1 MMEEKD
7 FLVQIRRINEKVDI
21 GTEFPGWK
29 KSIQFIAKNGEK
41 EIPFYFSVDGTK
53 IVEVARGK
61 MPKADVI
68 IEGSQKSVTDLFE
81 GTLTIIGAFIT
92 KELSITGTIGDALGA
107 NVLIQAARVF

>member
-7 FLVQIRRINEKVDI
+7 FLVQIRRINKKVDI

-29 KSIQFIAKNGEK
+29 KSIQFIVKNGKK

-53 IVEVARGK
+53 IVKVARGK
-61 MPKADVI
+61 MPKADVV
-68 IEGSQKSVTDLFE
+68 IEGSQKAVSDLFK
-81 GTLTIIGAFIT
+81 GNLPIIGAFIT
-92 KELSITGTIGDALGA
+92 KEVTITGSIGDALGA